1 MCGGAIISG
10 FIPPTRSRR
19 VTGEHLWP
27 NLKKPAFGNQ
37 LSKPVKSDIIDID
50 DDFETDF
57 KHFKDDSD
65 LEFDVEELLDTKP
78 LAFSAAGNP
87 PVPSARGNFLFLIHL
102 TFWIGVLMLVL
113 SLTACLKLIVCL
125 CSDQWMMGFNAWR
138 LFVLFLFSTFSWFM
152 VDPLSVAFLI
162 LVDV

>member
-10 FIPPTRSRR
+10 FIPPIRSRR

-27 NLKKPAFGNQ
+27 NLKQPAFGNQ

-57 KHFKDDSD
+57 QHFKDDSD

-78 LAFSAAGNP
+78 LAFSAAGDH
-87 PVPSARGNFLFLIHL
+87 PVPSARGNFLFLNSFHFL
-102 TFWIGVLMLVL
+102 DRCFELDFMPYCL
-113 SLTACLKLIVCL
+113 SEV
-125 CSDQWMMGFNAWR
+125 DR
-138 LFVLFLFSTFSWFM
+138 LSMF
-152 VDPLSVAFLI
+152 
-162 LVDV
+162 